1 MPAKKIYFIVLTLLL
16 FRTETSA
23 QDPHF
28 SQFFVSPLALNP
40 AFAGKFDGTYR
51 FSGNFKKQ
59 WPLINNAFTS
69 AAAALD
75 FPILTNRIPEM
86 DTWGVGL
93 MAINDKSG
101 NGILNNSFYSLSTA
115 YTKSLDENGFHQ
127 VTVGFQGSFATKRIN
142 MSNADLEDELTA
154 FGFTG
159 LTRESFNGSPFSINY
174 ADLHAGFMYALS
186 TNGQNS
192 FFLGTSVYHLNRP
205 AESFN
210 EGSYLLNP
218 RTTIHGGGYIPSGIS
233 NNIHFSFMHQIQ
245 GASSET
251 LLGGAFSSGFFSD
264 SERNTEIHVGLWLR
278 LGDAIIPYVGAE
290 FNQLRIGFSHDINT
304 SGLTRASY
312 ARGGSELSVIYT
324 GGRKDPLKKK
334 LNCPKF

>member
-1 MPAKKIYFIVLTLLL
+1 MPFKKIFIFLLTLCLL
-16 FRTETSA
+16 WGDILA
-23 QDPHF
+23 QDAHF

-40 AFAGKFDGTYR
+40 SYAGKFDGKYR

-69 AAAALD
+69 GAAALD
-75 FPILTNRIPEM
+75 FPILSNRIPEM

-127 VTVGFQGSFATKRIN
+127 ITVGFQGSFASKRIN
-142 MSNADLEDELTA
+142 MADANLEDELTA
-154 FGFTG
+154 LGFTG
-159 LTRESFNGSPFSINY
+159 VTRESFNGNPFSINY
-174 ADLHAGFMYALS
+174 ADINAGFMYALS
-186 TNGQNS
+186 TDGQNS
-192 FFLGTSVYHLNRP
+192 FFLGTSVYHINRP
-205 AESFN
+205 SESFN
-210 EGSYLLNP
+210 AGSYLLNP
-218 RTTIHGGGYIPSGIS
+218 RTTIHGGGYLPRGI
-233 NNIHFSFMHQIQ
+233 NDNIHFSFMHQIQ

-251 LLGGAFSSGFFSD
+251 LIGGAYSTGFLSD
-264 SERNTEIHVGLWLR
+264 SDHQTELHAGLWIR
-278 LGDAIIPYVGAE
+278 VGDAVIPYIGAE
-290 FNQLRIGFSHDINT
+290 FNQLRIGISHDINL

-324 GGRKDPLKKK
+324 SGRKDPLNKKIH
-334 LNCPKF
+334 CPKF

>member
-1 MPAKKIYFIVLTLLL
+1 MPSKKIHIFILTLILI
-16 FRTETSA
+16 TGDIHA

-40 AFAGKFDGTYR
+40 AYAGKFDGTYR

-69 AAAALD
+69 GAAAID
-75 FPILTNRIPEM
+75 FPLLSNRITEM

-93 MAINDKSG
+93 MAINDRSG
-101 NGILNNSFYSLSTA
+101 NGILNNSFYSISTA

-127 VTVGFQGSFATKRIN
+127 ITLGFQGSFASKRLN
-142 MSNADLEDELTA
+142 LANANLEDELTA

-159 LTRESFNGSPFSINY
+159 VTSESFNGSSFSINY
-174 ADLHAGFMYALS
+174 ADLNAGFMYALS

-192 FFLGTSVYHLNRP
+192 FFIGTSVYHINRP

-210 EGSYLLNP
+210 AGNYLLNP
-218 RTTIHGGGYIPSGIS
+218 RTTIHGGGYLPSGIN
-233 NNIHFSFMHQIQ
+233 NNIHFSFMHQVQ

-251 LLGGAFSSGFFSD
+251 LIGGAYSTGFLSD
-264 SERNTEIHVGLWLR
+264 TDRQTEIHAGLWIR
-278 LGDAIIPYVGAE
+278 VGDAVIPYLGAE
-290 FNQLRIGFSHDINT
+290 FNQLRIGISHDINF

-312 ARGGSELSVIYT
+312 ARGGSELSIIYT
-324 GGRKDPLKKK
+324 GGKKDPLNKKIH
-334 LNCPKF
+334 CPKF